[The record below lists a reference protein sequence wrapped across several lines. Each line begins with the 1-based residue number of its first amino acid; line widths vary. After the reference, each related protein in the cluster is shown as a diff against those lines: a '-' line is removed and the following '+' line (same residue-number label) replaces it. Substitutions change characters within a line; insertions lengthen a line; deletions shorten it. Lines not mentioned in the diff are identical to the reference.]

1 LIINL
6 SEDGKFVTVS
16 AFNAPPGMDP
26 SVTLQELRAAFPHV
40 EVQFFDGAR
49 VAGAQHLEI
58 AAINAAHAFNTGISI
73 SRSLAMETLLY
84 ASAQRQIE
92 VAIDRLG
99 VRRESRTIGV
109 VLFSNSRDDAQA
121 LKNRVAQF
129 LKTDLND
136 ALLDDWSEKK
146 TSQIVALYG
155 IKTAELEA
163 IRMPGREAK
172 EAISKAVVER
182 VALLSTRT

>member
-1 LIINL
+1 MIKL

-16 AFNAPPGMDP
+16 AFNAATGMDP
-26 SVTLQELRAAFPHV
+26 SVALQELRAAFPLV

-49 VAGAQHLEI
+49 VAGTQHLEI
-58 AAINAAHAFNTGISI
+58 AAINAARAFKTGINI

-99 VRRESRTIGV
+99 VRRESRTIGLV
-109 VLFSNSRDDAQA
+109 VFSNSKDEAQA
-121 LKNRVAQF
+121 LENRIAHF

-146 TSQIVALYG
+146 TSQIVTLYG
-155 IKTAELEA
+155 IETVELES
-163 IRMPGREAK
+163 IRRPGREPK
-172 EAISKAVVER
+172 EAVSKAVLER